1 MSVSSIVAGE
11 AYVRILAETSGLN
24 KGLSKAQAALQK
36 FASSSAMLMS
46 QFDRPF
52 QLLKSSFFV
61 FQEFDDKMR
70 LVKAVTGAVG
80 TEFDML
86 TAKAKKLGR
95 ETRFTAG
102 QVSEGMISL
111 GRMGFSSKEIDA
123 SIASVMNLSTATG
136 TELATASEIAANNM
150 RVFGM
155 RAEEMTDA
163 ADILTVTANGSAQ
176 NLVDLGEALK
186 MAGPHA
192 KNAGSDLK
200 ETCAALGILA
210 NMGIKGSLA
219 GTALGKSFKRLADP
233 GVQDYLQQFGIRT
246 VDASGN
252 LRRMRDILVEV
263 GDVMR
268 RMPSAQRITF
278 AEKVFDARGS
288 LGGGVLSQNMGGF
301 DEFLQKLD
309 HASGES
315 QRIAQEME
323 SGIGGSF
330 RSMLS
335 ALEGVGIAV
344 GESIAA
350 PAKWVMKFFTDCLKS
365 VQKWIS
371 ENRFL
376 VQSVAWVVA
385 GCMGFATVRYS
396 LSLTAGAVS
405 GVIGMFGKLSLAA
418 RAVTAAGLLRHGMM
432 VVAVSSQLVW
442 SAARVAGASRL
453 AAAGLVAQSM
463 AANVA
468 RSAMAGL
475 SKAMTVIAAHPVMAT
490 LIGLTAAFLYLANE
504 AAKAKKQLEDFRKV
518 VESDSLKSGKILE
531 LGDSRR
537 QGNRGAME
545 RLKELEEIGRKTR
558 LTAEQMQEA
567 EALMKKLDP
576 FGTMNLGKVDKELG
590 TLKLSG
596 SAETDIA
603 DADRGT
609 ARAQLMKEL
618 QAKTEKLKFAKLER
632 KGFDGAVG
640 SRLWAWM
647 SGRTNEREAEKVKL
661 NNAVS
666 KAEAELKA
674 VQARLRALDAG
685 EKKAVY
691 GEPKKTETKAPEET
705 RDLVQ
710 LASKEEIDKAS
721 KAMTEAEKKIADA
734 KRDRFEKE
742 IEEIRRENEEF
753 KKQAQFLLENEK
765 KKLALAERR
774 LKFAD
779 TAENRKAVE
788 DAKTGIAGY
797 EKRIAEAD
805 RSTQWRIRRVEAD
818 REKSL
823 KPYQDF
829 LKEEAKKQTK
839 REEAKTLDRLR
850 EQNPLEYMNKLSGL
864 TAPLQEELKNLQSK
878 YTAELSQALSDGKL
892 NNKERGDLKEIQ
904 KAIQER
910 QSKLNDYQERIESGR
925 KELERESV
933 KVQGSFS
940 GADLSRIIGMDASS
954 EQQKLKYLHDIAQ
967 STKRTETNTKSTN
980 TTYGD

>member
-1 MSVSSIVAGE
+1 MSVSSIVAGA
-11 AYVRILAETSGLN
+11 AYVKILSDNSGLE
-24 KGLSKAQAALQK
+24 KGLSRAQTALKKFSSGAAI
-36 FASSSAMLMS
+36 AMAQLAV
-46 QFDRPF
+46 PF
-52 QLLKSSFFV
+52 SGLAKSFFV

-80 TEFDML
+80 AEFDML

-155 RAEEMTDA
+155 HAEEMTDA

-233 GVQDYLQQFGIRT
+233 EVQDYLQQFGIRT

-301 DEFLQKLD
+301 DEFLQSLD

-344 GESIAA
+344 GESIAG
-350 PAKWVMKFFTDCLKS
+350 PAKWAMKFFTDCLKS

-371 ENRFL
+371 ANRVL
-376 VQSVAWVVA
+376 VGTLGSVIA
-385 GCMGFATVRYS
+385 GVMGFATVRYS

-468 RSAMAGL
+468 RSAMSGL

-490 LIGLTAAFLYLANE
+490 LIATAGICLLVANRAQAAADEMQRLADASQKMSQVTGAKLEFGDNVRVSNE
-504 AAKAKKQLEDFRKV
+504 AAVRRLE
-518 VESDSLKSGKILE
+518 
-531 LGDSRR
+531 
-537 QGNRGAME
+537 
-545 RLKELEEIGRKTR
+545 ELESISRKMM
-558 LTAEQMQEA
+558 LTAEQMAEA
-567 EALMKKLDP
+567 EKLLKQLDP
-576 FGTMNLGKVDKELG
+576 FGNQNYGKLDKELG
-590 TLKLSG
+590 TLTLNGETKERI
-596 SAETDIA
+596 ETDNQA
-603 DADRGT
+603 SARRDLLRDYEAKRKAYLASAANEET
-609 ARAQLMKEL
+609 ALNVW
-618 QAKTEKLKFAKLER
+618 KF
-632 KGFDGAVG
+632 GFFDGG
-640 SRLWAWM
+640 SR
-647 SGRTNEREAEKVKL
+647 RAEDVE
-661 NNAVS
+661 
-666 KAEAELKA
+666 KASAARLKA
-674 VQARLRALDAG
+674 YREMMEVQKRLRALDAG

-742 IEEIRRENEEF
+742 IEEIRRENEEY

-797 EKRIAEAD
+797 EKGIAEANQ
-805 RSTQWRIRRVEAD
+805 STQWRIRRAEAE
-818 REKSL
+818 REKSQEA
-823 KPYQDF
+823 YQDF

>member
-1 MSVSSIVAGE
+1 MSVSSIVAGA
-11 AYVRILAETSGLN
+11 AYVKILSDNSGLE
-24 KGLSKAQAALQK
+24 KGLSRAQTALKKFSSGAAI
-36 FASSSAMLMS
+36 AMAQLAV
-46 QFDRPF
+46 PF
-52 QLLKSSFFV
+52 SGLAKSFFV

-233 GVQDYLQQFGIRT
+233 EVQDYLQQFGIRT

-301 DEFLQKLD
+301 DEFLQSLD

-344 GESIAA
+344 GESIAG
-350 PAKWVMKFFTDCLKS
+350 PAKWAMKFFTDCLKS

-371 ENRFL
+371 ANRVL
-376 VQSVAWVVA
+376 VGTLGSVIA
-385 GCMGFATVRYS
+385 GVMGFATVRYS

-468 RSAMAGL
+468 RSAMSGL

-490 LIGLTAAFLYLANE
+490 LIATAGICLLVANRAQAAADEMQRLADASQKMSQVTGAKLEFGDNVRVSNE
-504 AAKAKKQLEDFRKV
+504 AAVRRLE
-518 VESDSLKSGKILE
+518 
-531 LGDSRR
+531 
-537 QGNRGAME
+537 
-545 RLKELEEIGRKTR
+545 ELESISRKMM
-558 LTAEQMQEA
+558 LTAEQMAEA
-567 EALMKKLDP
+567 EKLLKQLDP
-576 FGTMNLGKVDKELG
+576 FGNQNYGKLDKELG
-590 TLKLSG
+590 TLTLNGETKERI
-596 SAETDIA
+596 ETDNQA
-603 DADRGT
+603 SARRDLLRDYEAKRKAYLASAANEET
-609 ARAQLMKEL
+609 ALNVW
-618 QAKTEKLKFAKLER
+618 KF
-632 KGFDGAVG
+632 GFFDGG
-640 SRLWAWM
+640 SR
-647 SGRTNEREAEKVKL
+647 RAEDVE
-661 NNAVS
+661 
-666 KAEAELKA
+666 KASAARLKA
-674 VQARLRALDAG
+674 YREMMEVQKRLRALDAG

-742 IEEIRRENEEF
+742 IEEIRRENEEY
-753 KKQAQFLLENEK
+753 KKQAQILLENEK

-779 TAENRKAVE
+779 IAENRKAVE

-797 EKRIAEAD
+797 EKGIAEANQ
-805 RSTQWRIRRVEAD
+805 STQWRIRRAEAE

-940 GADLSRIIGMDASS
+940 GADLSRIIGMDVSS

>member
-80 TEFDML
+80 AEFDML
-86 TAKAKKLGR
+86 AAKAKKLGR

-123 SIASVMNLSTATG
+123 SIASVMNLSTSTG

-233 GVQDYLQQFGIRT
+233 EVQDYLQQFGIRT

-344 GESIAA
+344 GESIAG
-350 PAKWVMKFFTDCLKS
+350 PAKWAMKFFTDCLKS

-371 ENRFL
+371 QNQFL
-376 VQSVAWVVA
+376 VKSLAIVVA
-385 GCMGFATVRYS
+385 GCMGIASACYAFS
-396 LSLTAGAVS
+396 LVAVAVS
-405 GVIGMFGKLSLAA
+405 GVIGILGKLSLAA
-418 RAVTAAGLLRHGMM
+418 RAVTAVGLLRHGMM

-468 RSAMAGL
+468 RSAMSGL
-475 SKAMTVIAAHPVMAT
+475 TKAMTVIAAHPVMAT

-504 AAKAKKQLEDFRKV
+504 AAKAKKQLEAISRKMMLI
-518 VESDSLKSGKILE
+518 D
-531 LGDSRR
+531 
-537 QGNRGAME
+537 
-545 RLKELEEIGRKTR
+545 
-558 LTAEQMQEA
+558 
-567 EALMKKLDP
+567 
-576 FGTMNLGKVDKELG
+576 
-590 TLKLSG
+590 
-596 SAETDIA
+596 
-603 DADRGT
+603 
-609 ARAQLMKEL
+609 
-618 QAKTEKLKFAKLER
+618 
-632 KGFDGAVG
+632 
-640 SRLWAWM
+640 
-647 SGRTNEREAEKVKL
+647 
-661 NNAVS
+661 
-666 KAEAELKA
+666 
-674 VQARLRALDAG
+674 
-685 EKKAVY
+685 
-691 GEPKKTETKAPEET
+691 
-705 RDLVQ
+705 DLCH
-710 LASKEEIDKAS
+710 
-721 KAMTEAEKKIADA
+721 
-734 KRDRFEKE
+734 R
-742 IEEIRRENEEF
+742 
-753 KKQAQFLLENEK
+753 
-765 KKLALAERR
+765 
-774 LKFAD
+774 
-779 TAENRKAVE
+779 
-788 DAKTGIAGY
+788 
-797 EKRIAEAD
+797 
-805 RSTQWRIRRVEAD
+805 
-818 REKSL
+818 
-823 KPYQDF
+823 
-829 LKEEAKKQTK
+829 
-839 REEAKTLDRLR
+839 
-850 EQNPLEYMNKLSGL
+850 
-864 TAPLQEELKNLQSK
+864 
-878 YTAELSQALSDGKL
+878 
-892 NNKERGDLKEIQ
+892 
-904 KAIQER
+904 
-910 QSKLNDYQERIESGR
+910 
-925 KELERESV
+925 
-933 KVQGSFS
+933 
-940 GADLSRIIGMDASS
+940 
-954 EQQKLKYLHDIAQ
+954 
-967 STKRTETNTKSTN
+967 
-980 TTYGD
+980 

>member
-233 GVQDYLQQFGIRT
+233 EVQDYLQQFGIRT

-301 DEFLQKLD
+301 DEFLQRLD
-309 HASGES
+309 HASEES

-344 GESIAA
+344 GESIAG
-350 PAKWVMKFFTDCLKS
+350 PAKWAMKFFTDCLKS

-371 ENRFL
+371 ANRVL
-376 VQSVAWVVA
+376 VGTLGSVIA
-385 GCMGFATVRYS
+385 GVMGFATVRYS

-468 RSAMAGL
+468 RSAMSGL
-475 SKAMTVIAAHPVMAT
+475 SKAMTVIAAHPVMAI

-504 AAKAKKQLEDFRKV
+504 AAKAKKQLEAISRKMMLI
-518 VESDSLKSGKILE
+518 D
-531 LGDSRR
+531 
-537 QGNRGAME
+537 
-545 RLKELEEIGRKTR
+545 
-558 LTAEQMQEA
+558 
-567 EALMKKLDP
+567 
-576 FGTMNLGKVDKELG
+576 
-590 TLKLSG
+590 
-596 SAETDIA
+596 
-603 DADRGT
+603 
-609 ARAQLMKEL
+609 
-618 QAKTEKLKFAKLER
+618 
-632 KGFDGAVG
+632 
-640 SRLWAWM
+640 
-647 SGRTNEREAEKVKL
+647 
-661 NNAVS
+661 
-666 KAEAELKA
+666 
-674 VQARLRALDAG
+674 
-685 EKKAVY
+685 
-691 GEPKKTETKAPEET
+691 
-705 RDLVQ
+705 DLCH
-710 LASKEEIDKAS
+710 
-721 KAMTEAEKKIADA
+721 
-734 KRDRFEKE
+734 R
-742 IEEIRRENEEF
+742 
-753 KKQAQFLLENEK
+753 
-765 KKLALAERR
+765 
-774 LKFAD
+774 
-779 TAENRKAVE
+779 
-788 DAKTGIAGY
+788 
-797 EKRIAEAD
+797 
-805 RSTQWRIRRVEAD
+805 
-818 REKSL
+818 
-823 KPYQDF
+823 
-829 LKEEAKKQTK
+829 
-839 REEAKTLDRLR
+839 
-850 EQNPLEYMNKLSGL
+850 
-864 TAPLQEELKNLQSK
+864 
-878 YTAELSQALSDGKL
+878 
-892 NNKERGDLKEIQ
+892 
-904 KAIQER
+904 
-910 QSKLNDYQERIESGR
+910 
-925 KELERESV
+925 
-933 KVQGSFS
+933 
-940 GADLSRIIGMDASS
+940 
-954 EQQKLKYLHDIAQ
+954 
-967 STKRTETNTKSTN
+967 
-980 TTYGD
+980 